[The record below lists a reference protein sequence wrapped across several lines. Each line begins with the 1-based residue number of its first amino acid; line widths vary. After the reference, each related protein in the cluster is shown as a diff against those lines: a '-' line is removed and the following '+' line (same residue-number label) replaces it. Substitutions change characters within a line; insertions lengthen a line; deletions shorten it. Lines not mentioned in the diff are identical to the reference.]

1 MADVQ
6 PVSYPTVAAAP
17 VAITLLGPPQV
28 TVGGRPMTLAR
39 RQARALL
46 FRVAAAAQPV
56 PRDQLG
62 FLLWPDAPEETARR
76 NLTVL
81 LSQLRQ
87 ALPPDILVTVSAGV
101 ALDPALVA
109 VDVARAATLSR
120 AGLRDGRLDLLAAAA
135 DLYRGAFLDGLALPE
150 AAEFE
155 GWLTQER
162 QAWERWHLDV
172 LSALVE
178 GYAAAGEY
186 PAAIAAAQRA
196 LATDPLAEEL
206 HRRLIELY
214 GRQGDRV
221 AALRQFEQCVLLLER
236 ELGVEPLPATRHAYE
251 AVRDGTAAG
260 HDAPP
265 SGAAARHVIR
275 SPYAR
280 PVELVAEGAPSVD
293 DVRPPG
299 LPQPANPLIGRAQE
313 LAALLALLRRNEVR
327 LLTLTGPGGSGKTRL
342 ALELLAQ
349 AAGAGSAEV
358 RFVPLASLHD
368 PALLLDTIARACGV
382 QPGRASST
390 AAALAAALSGRRV
403 LLALDN
409 FEQLLPA
416 APQLAELLQDLPALQ
431 LLVTSRS
438 VLRLSGEHI
447 FPVPPLPVPEL
458 ANLPPPEELAAQP
471 AVALLLARTQALNP
485 GFTLDD
491 DNAADLAAICVRLDG
506 LPLALEL
513 AAARLRLLTPHA
525 LLKRLDRRLAL
536 LTEGPRDL
544 PERQRSLRAVIAWSY
559 GLLDLQERL
568 LFERLAVFAGSWS
581 LDTAE
586 ELVGSPGGLP
596 QTSVLDGLAALVNAS
611 LVQQTVGADGEPR
624 LQLLETVRAFAW
636 EQLAARGLAESAADR
651 HLRLFAARAAA
662 VAPQLRAAEAPRWL
676 DQVEGD
682 EPDMLVAL
690 ERAASSGDAEA
701 ALQLL
706 SALLPYWSFRGRL
719 HEGHY
724 WLTRT
729 LPLLC
734 ESRDDEPEPLPILRA
749 WAQFEAGNLYFH
761 KGDLA
766 ATIRL
771 LEASVAGWNAI
782 ARPEPYAAAIAQAVG
797 TLWVA
802 SELSGHHDDAARA
815 QAALEALAAATG
827 NAGAQAQLALNR
839 GVFAR
844 SSGRPLVAR
853 EQLGAALAF
862 YRRRGDLEFLAIS
875 LLNLTS
881 VLLVLGDEAGA
892 EAHATE
898 ALQLGQRL
906 RSQTLLANVLN
917 DLGEIARY
925 RGANELAET
934 HYRESLQLLRRTGN
948 RGQIPR
954 LVHNLG
960 QVALRQGELARAGGL
975 FVESLRLFAEQRVE
989 RGMLEALIALGAL
1002 AAAQGRPLLAA
1013 RLWGAAEGLGGQ
1025 PGLDLWPPDQ
1035 LAYAEALMHARAAS
1049 VSEAFTAAWQAGRA
1063 LGWEAARALAE
1074 AVTTRGTP
1082 A

>member
-1 MADVQ
+1 MANVR
-6 PVSYPTVAAAP
+6 PLPYPAVAAAP

-87 ALPPDILVTVSAGV
+87 ALPPDTLVSVNGGV

-109 VDVARAATLSR
+109 VDVAMAAIWSG

-135 DLYRGAFLDGLALPE
+135 ALYHGPFLDGLALPDAE
-150 AAEFE
+150 EFE

-172 LSALVE
+172 LNALVE

-214 GRQGDRV
+214 ARQGDRV

-251 AVRDGTAAG
+251 SARDETAAG
-260 HDAPP
+260 HDAQP

-275 SPYAR
+275 SPYAT
-280 PVELVAEGAPSVD
+280 PAGLVPGDAANGD
-293 DVRPPG
+293 DVRRPG
-299 LPQPANPLIGRAQE
+299 LPQPANPLIGRTQE
-313 LAALLALLRRNEVR
+313 LAALLALLQRNEVR

-349 AAGAGSAEV
+349 VAGDGSAEV
-358 RFVPLASLHD
+358 RFVPLAALHD
-368 PALLLDTIARACGV
+368 PALLLDAIARACGV

-390 AAALAAALSGRRV
+390 AAALSTALSGRRV

-416 APQLAELLQDLPALQ
+416 APQLAELLQALPGLQ

-438 VLRLSGEHI
+438 VLRLSGEHV

-458 ANLPPPEELAAQP
+458 ANLPPAEQLATQP
-471 AVALLLARTQALNP
+471 SVALLLARTQALNP
-485 GFTLDD
+485 GFALAD
-491 DNAADLAAICVRLDG
+491 DNASELAAICVRLDG

-513 AAARLRLLTPHA
+513 AAARLRLLTPRA
-525 LLKRLDRRLAL
+525 LLKRLDHRLAL

-559 GLLDLQERL
+559 GLLDLRERL
-568 LFERLAVFAGSWS
+568 LFERVAVFAGSWS

-586 ELVGSPGGLP
+586 EFVGSPGGLP
-596 QTSVLDGLAALVNAS
+596 QSNVLDGLAALVNAS
-611 LVQQTVGADGEPR
+611 LVQQTAGADGEPR

-636 EQLAARGLAESAADR
+636 ERLAARGLAQSAADR
-651 HLRLFAARAAA
+651 HLQLFAARAAE
-662 VAPQLRAAEAPRWL
+662 VAPQLRMAEAPRWL
-676 DQVEGD
+676 DRVEDD
-682 EPDMLVAL
+682 EPDMIVAL
-690 ERAASSGDAEA
+690 ERAASSGDKEA

-719 HEGHY
+719 NEGHY

-729 LPLLC
+729 LPLL
-734 ESRDDEPEPLPILRA
+734 SGIRDDETEALRALRA
-749 WAQFEAGNLYFH
+749 WTQFEAGNLCFH
-761 KGDLA
+761 KGDLLS
-766 ATIRL
+766 TIRF
-771 LEASVAGWNAI
+771 LEASVAGWRTVAGQ
-782 ARPEPYAAAIAQAVG
+782 ELHAAAIAQSVG

-802 SELSGHHDDAARA
+802 NELSGHHDDAARA
-815 QAALEALAAATG
+815 WAALEALAAATG

-839 GVFAR
+839 GVLAR
-844 SSGRPLVAR
+844 SNGKPLLAR

-862 YRRRGDLEFLAIS
+862 YRRRGDLEFLAIT
-875 LLNLTS
+875 LLNLSS
-881 VLLVLGDEAGA
+881 VLLILGDEAGA

-898 ALQLGQRL
+898 ALQLGQGL
-906 RSQTLLANVLN
+906 RSQTLLANALN

-925 RGANELAET
+925 RGADELAELR
-934 HYRESLQLLRRTGN
+934 YSESLQLLRRTGN

-954 LVHNLG
+954 LAHNLG
-960 QVALRQGELARAGGL
+960 QLALRQGDLVRAGEQY
-975 FVESLRLFAEQRVE
+975 VESLQLFAEQRVE

-1002 AAAQGRPLLAA
+1002 ATRQGRPLLAA
-1013 RLWGAAEGLGGQ
+1013 RLWGATEGLGGQ

-1035 LAYAEALMHARAAS
+1035 LAYAEALVHARAAS
-1049 VSEAFTAAWQAGRA
+1049 ASDAFTAAWQAGRS
-1063 LGWEAARALAE
+1063 LSWEAALTLVETVASPDA
-1074 AVTTRGTP
+1074 P

>member
-6 PVSYPTVAAAP
+6 PAPNLTVSAAP
-17 VAITLLGPPQV
+17 VTITLFGPPQV
-28 TVGGRPMTLAR
+28 TVSGRPLMLAR

-46 FRVAAAAQPV
+46 FRLAAATQPV
-56 PRDQLG
+56 PRNQLG

-87 ALPPDILVTVSAGV
+87 AFPPNALVTASAGV
-101 ALDPALVA
+101 TLGSGLVA
-109 VDVARAATLSR
+109 VDVTAAAALAG
-120 AGLRDGRLDLLAAAA
+120 AGLREGRLDLLAAAA
-135 DLYRGAFLDGLALPE
+135 ALYRGPFLDGLALPE
-150 AAEFE
+150 AAEYE

-186 PAAIAAAQRA
+186 PAAIAAAERA
-196 LATDPLAEEL
+196 IATDPLAEEL

-214 GRQGDRV
+214 AMQGDRV
-221 AALRQFEQCVLLLER
+221 AALRQFEQCVLVLER
-236 ELGVEPLPATRHAYE
+236 ELGVEPLPATRRVYE

-260 HDAPP
+260 YDAPP
-265 SGAAARHVIR
+265 TGAAARLVIR
-275 SPYAR
+275 SPHATPVAR
-280 PVELVAEGAPSVD
+280 SLEATTPAGE
-293 DVRPPG
+293 VRSPG
-299 LPQPANPLIGRAQE
+299 LPHPANPLIGRAQE
-313 LAALLALLRRNEVR
+313 LATLLTLLKRDEVR

-342 ALELLAQ
+342 ALELLGL
-349 AAGAGSAEV
+349 AATQNSAEPF
-358 RFVPLASLHD
+358 FVPLAPLHD
-368 PALLLDTIARACGV
+368 PALFLDAIARACGV
-382 QPGRASST
+382 PSGGATST
-390 AAALAAALSGRRV
+390 AAALIAALSGRRV

-409 FEQLLPA
+409 LEHLLPA
-416 APQLAELLQDLPALQ
+416 ASQLAELIQALPGLQ

-438 VLRLSGEHI
+438 VLHLSGEHI

-458 ANLPPPEELAAQP
+458 ANLPPPEELATQP
-471 AVALLLARTQALNP
+471 AVALLLARSQALNR
-485 GFTLDD
+485 GFALTA
-491 DNAADLAAICVRLDG
+491 DNAADLAAICVQLDG

-513 AAARLRLLTPHA
+513 AAARLRLLTPRA
-525 LLKRLDRRLAL
+525 LLKRLDHRLAL

-559 GLLDLQERL
+559 GLLEMQERL

-581 LDTAE
+581 LDAAE
-586 ELVGSPGGLP
+586 ELAGSPGSLP
-596 QTSVLDGLAALVNAS
+596 QTDVLDGLVALVNAS

-624 LQLLETVRAFAW
+624 LQLLETMRAFAW
-636 EQLAARGLAESAADR
+636 EQLEARGLAQSEADR
-651 HLRLFAARAAA
+651 HLRLFAARATEA
-662 VAPQLRAAEAPRWL
+662 APQLRTVDAPRWL
-676 DQVEGD
+676 DRVEDD
-682 EPDMLVAL
+682 EPNMLVAL
-690 ERAASSGDAEA
+690 ERAASGGAAEA
-701 ALQLL
+701 VLQLL

-729 LPLLC
+729 LPLL
-734 ESRDDEPEPLPILRA
+734 SGIRDDESEALRALRA
-749 WAQFEAGNLYFH
+749 WTHFEAGNLSFH

-766 ATIRL
+766 ATIRF
-771 LEASVAGWNAI
+771 LEASVAGWRAI
-782 ARPEPYAAAIAQAVG
+782 ARPEPHAAAFARAVG

-802 SELSGHHDDAARA
+802 HEVSGNHDEASAAL
-815 QAALEALAAATG
+815 AALEALAAATG

-839 GVFAR
+839 GVSAR
-844 SSGRPLVAR
+844 SNGRPLLAR

-862 YRRRGDLEFLAIS
+862 YRHQGDLEYLAIT

-906 RSQTLLANVLN
+906 RSQTLLANALN

-925 RGANELAET
+925 RGADELAEM
-934 HYRESLQLLRRTGN
+934 HYSKSLQMLRRIGN

-960 QVALRQGELARAGGL
+960 QVALRQGDLVRAGGQ
-975 FVESLRLFAEQRVE
+975 FVASLRLFAEQRVE

-1002 AAAQGRPLLAA
+1002 ATALGRPLLAA
-1013 RLWGAAEGLGGQ
+1013 RLWGAAEGLSGQ

-1035 LAYAEALMHARAAS
+1035 LAYAEALVQARAAS
-1049 VSEAFTAAWQAGRA
+1049 ASDAFIAAWQAGRG
-1063 LGWEAARALAE
+1063 LSWEAALALTETVVSPDA
-1074 AVTTRGTP
+1074 P